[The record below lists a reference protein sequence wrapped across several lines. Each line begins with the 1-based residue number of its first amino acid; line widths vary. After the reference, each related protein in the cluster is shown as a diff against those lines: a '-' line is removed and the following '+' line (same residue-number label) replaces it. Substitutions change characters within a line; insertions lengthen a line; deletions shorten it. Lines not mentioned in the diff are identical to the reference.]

1 VNGLGASGAFTITFD
16 DGSLSQL
23 EQGYPVLEALDVR
36 GVLFFV
42 TGLAGG
48 SFEGERLLTI
58 AELHE
63 LSAAGWEIGSH
74 TVSHPHLARH
84 GETRLEPT
92 ALRAE
97 LRDSRRWLREH
108 GFDASSFAYPY
119 GRYNDEVERVAGRY
133 YRYVRT
139 TADGLNPISERNVRL
154 GSYNL
159 CGRKVDRW
167 RRAVDAAAASS
178 RWVIGVVH
186 HVAAP
191 AESIPPDDAS
201 SWITAGQLEA
211 CVRYALDAGLRSCTF
226 EDVHAACG
234 AGAIGGVQ

>member
-1 VNGLGASGAFTITFD
+1 VNGLGASGAFTVTFD

-23 EQGYPVLEALDVR
+23 EHGYRVLRALDVR

-42 TGLAGG
+42 TGLAG
-48 SFEGERLLTI
+48 SAFRGERLLTV
-58 AELHE
+58 AELRE
-63 LSAAGWEIGSH
+63 LSAVGWEIGSH

-84 GETRLEPT
+84 GKTQLGPT

-97 LRDSRRWLREH
+97 LRDSKRWLREH
-108 GFDASSFAYPY
+108 GFDAHSFAYPY
-119 GRYNDEVERVAGRY
+119 GRYSDEVERMASSY

-139 TADGLNPISERNVRL
+139 TADGLNPISERNERL

-167 RRAVDAAAASS
+167 RRAVDAAATSS
-178 RWVIGVVH
+178 QWVIGVVH
-186 HVAAP
+186 HVAALP
-191 AESIPPDDAS
+191 ESIPPDDES
-201 SWITAGQLEA
+201 SWITADQLEE
-211 CVRYALDAGLRSCTF
+211 CVRYAVDAGLSACTF

-234 AGAIGGVQ
+234 AARTEGIR